1 MGMLDRDS
9 RFPRDSRVAFAPETL
24 HFVHEPERDVNQ
36 NIRIFKPLFANGLI
50 RNAKYSL
57 RVRIIE
63 EILSALRYDAP
74 RESGK
79 GRGGIRR
86 ISKSWNDTEAG

>member
-1 MGMLDRDS
+1 
-9 RFPRDSRVAFAPETL
+9 VAFAPETL

-36 NIRIFKPLFANGLI
+36 NTHIFKPLFASGLF

-63 EILSALRYDAP
+63 EIVSALGYDGP
-74 RESGK
+74 RERGK
-79 GRGGIRR
+79 GRHGMPFAAGIYRYALL
-86 ISKSWNDTEAG
+86 SKRFPEGEKCE